1 MSSLAPVFDNPDIW
15 RAGALARPVGRALPS
30 GHAALDAQLPGGG
43 WPVGALVEILQAHS
57 AQNEWRLLLP
67 ALAACGAGPV
77 VLVGAPH
84 MPFGPGLSAQG
95 LAQQRLLWVR
105 APTPAARMWA
115 CEQALRCAPVDAVL
129 GWLPQ
134 ARADQLR
141 RLQMAASEHG
151 KLLFVMRPARAQSES
166 SPAVLR
172 LLASLQP
179 GGDGVVLDILKR
191 KGPPLAQPLLLPARA
206 ARLAALLA
214 CSHGWGRP
222 AQATGVVEPHV
233 RVGRDALSP
242 LVAAHAQAGRDAPPG
257 RAGRHVLADPPRR
270 NVSPSTSPVQPGDAL
285 ARVAAPA

>member
-1 MSSLAPVFDNPDIW
+1 MSHLAPVLDNPDIW
-15 RAGALARPVGRALPS
+15 RADVLAQPAGRALPT
-30 GHAALDAQLPGGG
+30 GHATLDAQLPGGG
-43 WPVGALVEILQAHS
+43 WPVGALIEILQAHS

-67 ALAACGAGPV
+67 ALASCGVGPV

-95 LAQQRLLWVR
+95 LAPERLLWVR
-105 APTPAARMWA
+105 AAAPAARMWA
-115 CEQALRCAPVDAVL
+115 CEQSLRCAQVEVVL

-179 GGDGVVLDILKR
+179 GGDGVQLEILKR
-191 KGPPLAQPLLLPARA
+191 KGPPAAHALQLPARA

-214 CSHGWGRP
+214 CGGVSPRLTGGAFTSAFGESPQDDPAPVASMPGASAHVTLIAAGTTTWVDPDNPSHG
-222 AQATGVVEPHV
+222 ASVATLIP
-233 RVGRDALSP
+233 
-242 LVAAHAQAGRDAPPG
+242 
-257 RAGRHVLADPPRR
+257 RA
-270 NVSPSTSPVQPGDAL
+270 GDAL
-285 ARVAAPA
+285 DRVAAVA

>member
-1 MSSLAPVFDNPDIW
+1 MFRPLPETDNPDIW
-15 RAGALARPVGRALPS
+15 RADALARPAGRTLS
-30 GHAALDAQLPGGG
+30 TGHGALDAQLPGGG

-67 ALAACGAGPV
+67 VLAACGTGPV

-95 LAQQRLLWVR
+95 LAPERLLWIR
-105 APTPAARMWA
+105 AVEPAARMWA
-115 CEQALRCAPVDAVL
+115 CEQALRCAQVEAVL

-151 KLLFVMRPARAQSES
+151 KLLFAMRPARVRNES

-172 LLASLQP
+172 LLARLQP
-179 GGDGVVLDILKR
+179 EGDGVQLEILKR
-191 KGPPLAQPLLLPARA
+191 KGPPVAQPLQLPARA

-214 CSHGWGRP
+214 CSGAGLRLPVGAFASAPGQGR
-222 AQATGVVEPHV
+222 Q
-233 RVGRDALSP
+233 
-242 LVAAHAQAGRDAPPG
+242 
-257 RAGRHVLADPPRR
+257 ADPAPVAPTHGASAQVTPIAAAAAWAEPGGASRGAPGSSLTPRA
-270 NVSPSTSPVQPGDAL
+270 GDAL
-285 ARVAAPA
+285 DRVAAAA

>member
-1 MSSLAPVFDNPDIW
+1 MSRLAPVSDNAAIW
-15 RAGALARPVGRALPS
+15 RADTLAQPAGRVVRS

-67 ALAACGAGPV
+67 ALAASGSGPV

-95 LAQQRLLWVR
+95 LAPRRLLWVR

-129 GWLPQ
+129 AWLPQ

-141 RLQMAASEHG
+141 RLHMAAAEHG
-151 KLLFVMRPARAQSES
+151 KLLFVLRPAQAQTES

-179 GGDGVVLDILKR
+179 GGDGVQLDILKR
-191 KGPPLAQPLLLPARA
+191 RGPPAAQPLQLPARA
-206 ARLAALLA
+206 ARLVALLA
-214 CSHGWGRP
+214 CSPSGGRP
-222 AQATGVVEPHV
+222 LAAGV
-233 RVGRDALSP
+233 
-242 LVAAHAQAGRDAPPG
+242 AGLHGP
-257 RAGRHVLADPPRR
+257 ADPPRR
-270 NVSPSTSPVQPGDAL
+270 IEPSSMPPVQAGDDVL
-285 ARVAAPA
+285 ARVAAAA

>member
-1 MSSLAPVFDNPDIW
+1 MSRLAPVPENAAIW
-15 RAGALARPVGRALPS
+15 RADALAQPAGRVLS
-30 GHAALDAQLPGGG
+30 TGHAALDAQLPGGG

-67 ALAACGAGPV
+67 ALACSGSGPV

-95 LAQQRLLWVR
+95 LAPQRLLWVR
-105 APTPAARMWA
+105 AVEPAARMWA
-115 CEQALRCAPVDAVL
+115 CEQALRCAPVEAVL

-151 KLLFVMRPARAQSES
+151 KLLFVMRPARVRNES

-172 LLASLQP
+172 LLAGLQP
-179 GGDGVVLDILKR
+179 EGDGVQLEILKR
-191 KGPPLAQPLLLPARA
+191 KGPPVAQLLQLPARA

-214 CSHGWGRP
+214 CCGAGLRRSAGAAPEG
-222 AQATGVVEPHV
+222 
-233 RVGRDALSP
+233 LSGSASVSILIP
-242 LVAAHAQAGRDAPPG
+242 
-257 RAGRHVLADPPRR
+257 RA
-270 NVSPSTSPVQPGDAL
+270 GDAL
-285 ARVAAPA
+285 DRIAAAA

>member
-1 MSSLAPVFDNPDIW
+1 MSQPVPLDAHAGIW
-15 RAGALARPVGRALPS
+15 RADALARPAGIVLAT

-67 ALAACGAGPV
+67 ALARSGSGPV

-95 LAQQRLLWVR
+95 LAPERLLWVR
-105 APTPAARMWA
+105 ASAPAARMWA
-115 CEQALRCAPVDAVL
+115 CEQALRCAQVEAVL
-129 GWLPQ
+129 AWLPQ
-134 ARADQLR
+134 TRADQLR

-179 GGDGVVLDILKR
+179 DSDGVQLEILKR
-191 KGPPLAQPLLLPARA
+191 KGPPLAQPLQLPART

-214 CSHGWGRP
+214 HGGPGRLRLP
-222 AQATGVVEPHV
+222 GADGSRLTGVPQGATMPVDMP
-233 RVGRDALSP
+233 LSIHK
-242 LVAAHAQAGRDAPPG
+242 A
-257 RAGRHVLADPPRR
+257 
-270 NVSPSTSPVQPGDAL
+270 GDAL
-285 ARVAAPA
+285 ACVAAAA